1 MKKVLIILLSLL
13 LLVSI
18 TSCNK
23 DKSGEVIETFEE
35 FANAG
40 EICLQATSL
49 INNGN
54 VMKEDDETF
63 VPKSDAKDLIV
74 ALDSKYKDLDYD
86 NDLTLSNKTGKITK
100 ASGVTSYTGISVD
113 YSFPFNG
120 ATVTGTL
127 TVDGTYT
134 LKEDGDITYI
144 TYDMTVNGTE
154 YLVKYSYD
162 DIGFLSAS
170 INGKEVNVRLLNST
184 LSIDD

>member
-63 VPKSDAKDLIV
+63 VPKRDAKDLIV
-74 ALDSKYKDLDYD
+74 ALDSKYKNLDYD
-86 NDLTLSNKTGKITK
+86 TIELTNEAGRITRT
-100 ASGVTSYTGISVD
+100 SDITTSYTDISVD

-134 LKEDGDITYI
+134 LKKDGDITYE
-144 TYDMTVNGTE
+144 TYDMTVNGTD
-154 YLVKYSYD
+154 YLVDYSYNSNEY
-162 DIGFLSAS
+162 LSAS

>member
-35 FANAG
+35 FANAAS
-40 EICLQATSL
+40 ISINATDL
-49 INNGN
+49 VNNGN
-54 VMKEDDETF
+54 PTTEGAETY
-63 VPKSDAKDLIV
+63 VGLKDAKDLIV

-144 TYDMTVNGTE
+144 TYDMTVNGTD
-154 YLVKYSYD
+154 YLVDYSYNSNEY
-162 DIGFLSAS
+162 LSAS

-184 LSIDD
+184 LSIED